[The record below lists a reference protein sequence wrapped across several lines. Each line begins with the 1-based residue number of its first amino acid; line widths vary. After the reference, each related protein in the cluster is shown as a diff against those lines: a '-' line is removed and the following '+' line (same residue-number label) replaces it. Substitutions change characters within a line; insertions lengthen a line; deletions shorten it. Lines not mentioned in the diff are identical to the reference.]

1 MITHH
6 PVRYQFDLLHTCI
19 YKPGKDRGNAF
30 IHRNGDAGIL
40 SLRVR
45 DCASLQNQRGR
56 EKRRQE
62 FSEGG
67 FYACFEKKKKR
78 EKTTAYFLHANDDKL
93 FHALCVFKWRNGVI
107 IFPTVCP

>member
-40 SLRVR
+40 SLPIR

-56 EKRRQE
+56 EKRQQE

-67 FYACFEKKKKR
+67 FYACFQKKKKR
-78 EKTTAYFLHANDDKL
+78 KKPPLIFCMQTMTSVSTHS
-93 FHALCVFKWRNGVI
+93 VFSSGE
-107 IFPTVCP
+107 TV

>member
-45 DCASLQNQRGR
+45 DCASLQNQGKGEEATRILGGR
-56 EKRRQE
+56 
-62 FSEGG
+62 
-67 FYACFEKKKKR
+67 
-78 EKTTAYFLHANDDKL
+78 FLR
-93 FHALCVFKWRNGVI
+93 VF
-107 IFPTVCP
+107 

>member
-6 PVRYQFDLLHTCI
+6 PVWYQFDLLHTCI

-67 FYACFEKKKKR
+67 FYACFEKKKK
-78 EKTTAYFLHANDDKL
+78 EKKPPLIFCMQTMTSVSTHS
-93 FHALCVFKWRNGVI
+93 VFSSGE
-107 IFPTVCP
+107 TV